1 MVTMKGVARQE
12 YKDKLNRLPGVKN
25 FIVLTGRG
33 HNYCNNGIKEMKHYT
48 TERKWIGQH
57 KHSLLDVSQ
66 RCAFLCVLNIDPPI
80 IKLWT
85 FQKSF
90 LKHKV
95 LERERQTDRGINQ
108 RSRPVDSKLKT
119 VPSLLKVSVQM
130 FWGMGC
136 IFVVAVCLHTDFE
149 RKCAAEDVNHCQKP
163 KVLNTSPYFSPY
175 LKTHMAILG

>member
-1 MVTMKGVARQE
+1 MCISLCSKYRSTH
-12 YKDKLNRLPGVKN
+12 YK
-25 FIVLTGRG
+25 
-33 HNYCNNGIKEMKHYT
+33 
-48 TERKWIGQH
+48 
-57 KHSLLDVSQ
+57 
-66 RCAFLCVLNIDPPI
+66 ALNIPE
-80 IKLWT
+80 KFSKT
-85 FQKSF
+85 QSSG
-90 LKHKV
+90 
-95 LERERQTDRGINQ
+95 ERETDRGINQ